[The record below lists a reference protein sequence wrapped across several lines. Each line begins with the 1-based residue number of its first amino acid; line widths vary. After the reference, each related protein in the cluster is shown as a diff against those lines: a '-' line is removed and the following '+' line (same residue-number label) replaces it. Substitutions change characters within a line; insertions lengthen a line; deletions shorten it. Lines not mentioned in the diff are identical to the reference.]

1 MQFIIPWIEDALV
14 FNAAL
19 EGWECQL
26 DKYKKPMIH
35 VKLALFWL
43 YLCSRNLRKAKLVH
57 QDTILKHKKQEWSTM
72 KKKSVIQQ
80 ERLWKS

>member
-35 VKLALFWL
+35 VKLALF
-43 YLCSRNLRKAKLVH
+43 
-57 QDTILKHKKQEWSTM
+57 
-72 KKKSVIQQ
+72 
-80 ERLWKS
+80 